1 MSGAMLTREQE
12 SDAEVRAVDQQMINT
27 FGRLNARLSEV
38 RGEKDGIVVSGGL
51 AFCVKPL

>member
-1 MSGAMLTREQE
+1 MLTREQE